1 MAPRVTSKPWFGP
14 KRFFGWG
21 WTPVSWEGW
30 AVIGVFIILI
40 LPSVIVLQ
48 GGEKTTAVIVLIGA
62 LLTVCMLTGDPPG

>member
-30 AVIGVFIILI
+30 AVIGVFFILI

-62 LLTVCMLTGDPPG
+62 LLTVCT